1 MNENQV
7 PSAPVESTRTARRF
21 PPVFRNRRFPSI
33 ATSRKNRKNVRRET
47 CRADDVRSITAFAER
62 FDQTFF
68 FARSDRIRAAEVA
81 DAFAGHAP
89 SQVARTAVTVFDFSV
104 GGNAKTLGHAFVSLH
119 FRHFEALSSRY
130 KFTVGVGKRT
140 KPPSDALT
148 FARGKARFF
157 ADFPNGA
164 LPKAPFD
171 FRRRVVFQRR
181 ERKKRFRFRAI
192 RDNVILYAET
202 RSTQGGVC
210 ASNANF
216 PEKLPFPTFFPF
228 MPTLYRPVKG
238 EKVQNT
244 PGQNEKMP
252 NRMRPTHPFHHEEAA
267 TDGVRDPAPEE

>member
-7 PSAPVESTRTARRF
+7 PSAPVETTRAARRF

-68 FARSDRIRAAEVA
+68 FARGDRIRAAEIA

-130 KFTVGVGKRT
+130 KFAVGSENATQTPTDVFAPSASKRVFSPTSQTVLHRKRRFISGAASFFNVARREAVFNSAQFGIT
-140 KPPSDALT
+140 SYYTLRRVKRKGP
-148 FARGKARFF
+148 FAR
-157 ADFPNGA
+157 
-164 LPKAPFD
+164 
-171 FRRRVVFQRR
+171 
-181 ERKKRFRFRAI
+181 
-192 RDNVILYAET
+192 
-202 RSTQGGVC
+202 
-210 ASNANF
+210 
-216 PEKLPFPTFFPF
+216 PT
-228 MPTLYRPVKG
+228 
-238 EKVQNT
+238 
-244 PGQNEKMP
+244 
-252 NRMRPTHPFHHEEAA
+252 
-267 TDGVRDPAPEE
+267 